1 MSLLS
6 QDALKLRGVWE
17 FRHFFLLINN
27 FDEDLKL
34 VGIEAATAC

>member
-17 FRHFFLLINN
+17 FRHYSFNFN